1 MTATYRP
8 AGVAFAAI
16 WAAVS
21 GCLNFLMAFG
31 AGLVGGIAPGIA
43 IIALIVAAFQAL
55 LGVGMLVLAVGLY
68 KVQSWARTVGIV
80 LFGLFSVLNLVSLIG
95 GTALAVVFLGLNVT
109 AMLLL
114 VVNGDAFGG
123 RARAD
128 ISAGTASSYRPG
140 R

>member
-1 MTATYRP
+1 MVATYRP
-8 AGVAFAAI
+8 GGVSFAAV

-21 GCLNFLMAFG
+21 GCLNFLGAFG
-31 AGLVGGIAPGIA
+31 AGLVGGSFPGIA
-43 IIALIVAAFQAL
+43 IVVLLVAAFQLFLAM
-55 LGVGMLVLAVGLY
+55 GMLVLAAGLY
-68 KVQSWARTVGIV
+68 KVQSWARTFGIV
-80 LFGLFSVLNLVSLIG
+80 LFALFSVLNLMDVVTGS
-95 GTALAVVFLGLNVT
+95 APAVVFLGLNVA

-128 ISAGTASSYRPG
+128 ISEGTASSYRPG